1 MMMMM
6 MSRKNNKNCVW
17 TSAMFVVLVL
27 LICGIPLSHSAIHVR
42 GIEGKSEKSEI
53 QDLSERLKRLNG
65 DVLARV
71 LRDVGVGNYTMREEE
86 SDEKSEHH
94 ETHLAKQCE
103 TVVMYTTT
111 KGENIGKHEGM
122 DIEEAL
128 KNGEI
133 SMIEVDSEMSA
144 SEETLGGDIDAN
156 LECECDTYKCQC
168 RKMCFCQLQEAQ
180 YGGNVVPAMSKDG
193 DEPKGSGIVD
203 SQFKCTCAFESAPG
217 TGALAGGTMDC
228 DCKIADCACEKQCKC
243 KMKK

>member
-1 MMMMM
+1 ML
-6 MSRKNNKNCVW
+6 RYHI
-17 TSAMFVVLVL
+17 VVAQILVIL
-27 LICGIPLSHSAIHVR
+27 AGNFWCQIGAR
-42 GIEGKSEKSEI
+42 GDEEVE
-53 QDLSERLKRLNG
+53 QLSEALKNLKAE
-65 DVLARV
+65 DLDKV
-71 LRDVGVGNYTMREEE
+71 LRDAGVRDYTMNANAE
-86 SDEKSEHH
+86 STRHH

-103 TVVMYTTT
+103 TVVMFATTEGSNI
-111 KGENIGKHEGM
+111 GENEGQ
-122 DIEEAL
+122 DIAEAL

-133 SMIEVDSEMSA
+133 SMIEVDSEVSQTTGA
-144 SEETLGGDIDAN
+144 DDIDAS

-180 YGGNVVPAMSKDG
+180 YGGKVVPAMPDA
-193 DEPKGSGIVD
+193 DEDPKGSGIVD